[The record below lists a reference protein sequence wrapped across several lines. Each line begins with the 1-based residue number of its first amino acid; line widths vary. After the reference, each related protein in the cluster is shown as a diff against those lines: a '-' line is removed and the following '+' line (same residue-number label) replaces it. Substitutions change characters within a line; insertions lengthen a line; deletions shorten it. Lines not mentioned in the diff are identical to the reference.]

1 MVSGSSGCH
10 FCHSSLYVLI
20 LSHLIQVP
28 ALISDF
34 EGIST
39 IVYSFFQSFIGKSHL
54 TVADF
59 HIKLLEITDL
69 KVLFEKKMSTR
80 KISLRIAKNPT
91 FAIETLYVIY
101 TNTRSEGFSNHQRKV
116 NNTPTLPSP
125 LTDKHPIQFF
135 FPRPFHKTGL
145 KAHSRKEPSSPFS
158 RIREPSRYFCKN

>member
-39 IVYSFFQSFIGKSHL
+39 IVYSFFQNFIGKSHL
-54 TVADF
+54 TVADI
-59 HIKLLEITDL
+59 HIKLLEITYL
-69 KVLFEKKMSTR
+69 KVLFEKKMSTL

-91 FAIETLYVIY
+91 FAIDTLYVI
-101 TNTRSEGFSNHQRKV
+101 
-116 NNTPTLPSP
+116 
-125 LTDKHPIQFF
+125 
-135 FPRPFHKTGL
+135 
-145 KAHSRKEPSSPFS
+145 
-158 RIREPSRYFCKN
+158 